1 MKNIIYMLI
10 AGAVALTTALTS
22 CNKSDADRGQG
33 MTGDKTTFT
42 LSVQDPKSRADQPTT
57 MPRYVMEV
65 WSEDGLTAE
74 NVFEDGTRNHAE
86 SSTGSF
92 AVALDPQ
99 KAYTCLFWA
108 DDNGDTYDAASLQTI
123 AIKDGKEVSEAYHAK
138 ISVAKGERT
147 DVSITLKRAVAKIE
161 LEETA
166 ELEEGKTLTAKYKQL
181 PQFDVM
187 KGKAIGT
194 AQDKTYTMR
203 VAADKLSGVVAQFF
217 MLGTAETS
225 LTDFAF
231 VYHEQEQVVVSN
243 VPVQQNYT
251 TKIKGSYLAQKSYS
265 FTVTTDQTWNTPD
278 KEISFDAKIVIS
290 DTPGANGAPV
300 YEISNAKGFK
310 AFVDLINGA
319 GEAYEVSGIK
329 IPAESTEEQRKS
341 NIVLKED
348 IDLSELC
355 GADKDNWQP
364 IGSSYNKAFTG
375 TFDGG
380 GKTISNL
387 NAVEQLDQTGEVTQY
402 GKDVFKGFI
411 GYCKNA
417 MIKDIT
423 IDGDITIDNKGYL
436 HNITVGGVVA
446 VASYSTISNCHSSVK
461 INIKQSNQSGE
472 GGGGIT
478 AGGVVGRSSYSSIEG
493 SSSSSVISCEFVAP
507 ESEYMLSTS
516 VGGVAGD
523 LSEGHISDCHYSG
536 GYVYAYSKNHECAVG
551 GVVGMISQGEIVGCV
566 NNSPVSGKT
575 ERWKTYIG
583 GICGR
588 FAYEVKMGAS
598 YNTADVT
605 VLDGTTSYD
614 AGGGLGYGHTSNI
627 LSCYSSG
634 KVIDKT
640 TTVVSGACKGGLI
653 GSLLGNAAQQS
664 WYLASADLGTN
675 GIGETSDDSTV
686 VDCGRV
692 ADVAALN
699 AKVDAMNADIKTY
712 NDAALDDKNK
722 CNFHYVAG
730 SSAVPTLAAGAPN

>member
-1 MKNIIYMLI
+1 MLI

-22 CNKSDADRGQG
+22 CNKSDADREIKGNR
-33 MTGDKTTFT
+33 TTFT
-42 LSVQDPKSRADQPTT
+42 LSAPDPKTRADEPTAIK
-57 MPRYVMEV
+57 RYVMEV
-65 WSEDGLTAE
+65 WSEDALTAE
-74 NVFEDGTRNHAE
+74 NVFEDGATQRAE
-86 SSTGSF
+86 STTGTF
-92 AVALDPQ
+92 AVALDPE

-108 DDNGDTYDAASLQTI
+108 DDNGQTYDAASLQTI
-123 AIKDGKEVSEAYHAK
+123 AIKEGKEVSEAYHAK

-166 ELEEGKTLTAKYKQL
+166 ELEQGKTLAATYKQL

-187 KGKAIGT
+187 KGKAIGK
-194 AQDKTYTMR
+194 AEDKTYTMS

-217 MLGTAETS
+217 MLATAES
-225 LTDFAF
+225 LITDFAF
-231 VYHEQEQVVVSN
+231 VYHGQAAKAVTN

-251 TKIKGSYLAQKSYS
+251 TKIKGSYATLLEDDYS

-319 GEAYEVSGIK
+319 GEAYEVNGIE
-329 IPAESTEEQRKS
+329 IPAESTEDQRKS

-348 IDLSELC
+348 IDFSELY
-355 GADKDNWQP
+355 GADKGDWQP
-364 IGSSYNKAFTG
+364 IGTGGDKAFTG

-380 GKTISNL
+380 GKTISNF
-387 NAVEQLDQTGEVTQY
+387 NVVEQLDQTGDVTQY
-402 GKDVFKGFI
+402 GKDVFQGLI
-411 GYCKNA
+411 GYCENA
-417 MIKDIT
+417 MIKDLT

-436 HNITVGGVVA
+436 HNIVVGGVVA
-446 VASYSTISNCHSSVK
+446 VAYNSTIINCHSSVK
-461 INIKQSNQSGE
+461 IDIKQSNQSGE
-472 GGGGIT
+472 GGGGLT
-478 AGGVVGRSSYSSIEG
+478 AGGVVGGSTYSSIKG

-507 ESEYMLSTS
+507 ESEYMLIAR
-516 VGGVAGD
+516 VGGVAG
-523 LSEGHISDCHYSG
+523 SVSASGHISDCHYSG
-536 GYVYAYSKNHECAVG
+536 GSVYAYSKNHECAVG
-551 GVVGMISQGEIVGCV
+551 GVVGMISNSEIFGCV

-575 ERWKTYIG
+575 ERWNLHIG
-583 GICGR
+583 GICG
-588 FAYEVKMGAS
+588 YMSYKGKMGAS

-605 VLDGTTSYD
+605 VLDGTKNY
-614 AGGGLGYGHTSNI
+614 AVGGGVGRGHTSNI
-627 LSCYSSG
+627 LSCYSNG
-634 KVIDKT
+634 IVIDKT
-640 TTVVSGACKGGLI
+640 TTGVDDAYKGGLI
-653 GSLLGNAAQQS
+653 GYLSDYSAQQS

-699 AKVDAMNADIKTY
+699 AKVDAMNAAIKTY

>member
-1 MKNIIYMLI
+1 MLI
-10 AGAVALTTALTS
+10 AGTMALTTALTS
-22 CNKSDADRGQG
+22 CNKSDADREIKGNR
-33 MTGDKTTFT
+33 TTFT
-42 LSVQDPKSRADQPTT
+42 LSAPDPKTRADEPTAIK
-57 MPRYVMEV
+57 RYVMEV
-65 WSEDGLTAE
+65 WSEDALTAE
-74 NVFEDGTRNHAE
+74 NVFEDGATQRAE
-86 SSTGSF
+86 STTGTF
-92 AVALDPQ
+92 AVALDPE

-123 AIKDGKEVSEAYHAK
+123 AIKEGKEVSEAYHAK
-138 ISVAKGERT
+138 TDMAKGDRT

-166 ELEEGKTLTAKYKQL
+166 ALEQGKTLAATYKQL

-187 KGKAIGT
+187 KGEAIGK
-194 AQDKTYTMR
+194 AEDKTYTMS

-217 MLGTAETS
+217 MLATAES
-225 LTDFAF
+225 LITDFAF
-231 VYHEQEQVVVSN
+231 VYHGQAPKAVTN

-251 TKIKGSYLAQKSYS
+251 TKIKGSYATLLEDDYS

-329 IPAESTEEQRKS
+329 IPAESTEDQRKS

-348 IDLSELC
+348 IDFSELY
-355 GADKDNWQP
+355 GADKGDWQP
-364 IGSSYNKAFTG
+364 IGTGYDKAFTG

-380 GKTISNL
+380 GKTISNF
-387 NAVEQLDQTGEVTQY
+387 NVVEQLDQTGDVTQY
-402 GKDVFKGFI
+402 GKDVFQGLI
-411 GYCKNA
+411 GYCENA
-417 MIKDIT
+417 MIKDLT
-423 IDGDITIDNKGYL
+423 IEGDITIDNKGYL
-436 HNITVGGVVA
+436 HNIVVGGVVA
-446 VASYSTISNCHSSVK
+446 LAYKSTIINCHSSVK

-472 GGGGIT
+472 GGGGIM
-478 AGGVVGRSSYSSIEG
+478 AGGVVGSSSDSSIEG

-507 ESEYMLSTS
+507 ESEYMLKTS
-516 VGGVAGD
+516 VGGVTGD
-523 LSEGHISDCHYSG
+523 LYEGHISDCHYSG
-536 GYVYAYSKNHECAVG
+536 GSVYAYSKNHECAVG
-551 GVVGMISQGEIVGCV
+551 GVVGMISNSEIFGCV

-575 ERWKTYIG
+575 ERWNLHIG
-583 GICGR
+583 GICGQ

-614 AGGGLGYGHTSNI
+614 AGGGLGSGHTSNI

-664 WYLASADLGTN
+664 WYLASADLGEN
-675 GIGETSDDSTV
+675 GIGETSDNLTV

-692 ADVAALN
+692 ADVTALN
-699 AKVDAMNADIKTY
+699 AKVDAMNAAIKTY
-712 NDAALDDKNK
+712 NDAALADKDK